1 MMKKF
6 MGILGAAVVVSL
18 CAAGF
23 AAEAADGWK
32 PDGEVKF
39 VVCSSAGGG
48 SDIYTRKMID
58 IINGEGIAD
67 TKFVVDYMTDGGGE
81 SGRQYVSKA
90 RRGDRMLVAME
101 YGGFANMLLNT
112 TFRIEDFRC
121 VAVVAEECQILL
133 ATPKVKHASLK
144 DAIEAAKNGTI
155 VTIAGSGQADQQM
168 YSMMCKE
175 FGLTSSQMT
184 YIRCSSTSEAITN
197 CLGGHSDYVF
207 ARASACISYAEA
219 GDLKPVVALQEKRFS
234 GKLDCPTISEL
245 GFNTIK
251 VPLWRGV
258 CAPKRCSDKAY
269 AFYCDAFKKMAESKR
284 WSDEYCAKYQATPLA
299 FFGADAEKYMKAS
312 QEAYLANVASKK

>member
-23 AAEAADGWK
+23 AAEAADGWR

-121 VAVVAEECQILL
+121 VAVVAEE
-133 ATPKVKHASLK
+133 
-144 DAIEAAKNGTI
+144 
-155 VTIAGSGQADQQM
+155 
-168 YSMMCKE
+168 
-175 FGLTSSQMT
+175 
-184 YIRCSSTSEAITN
+184 
-197 CLGGHSDYVF
+197 
-207 ARASACISYAEA
+207 
-219 GDLKPVVALQEKRFS
+219 
-234 GKLDCPTISEL
+234 
-245 GFNTIK
+245 
-251 VPLWRGV
+251 
-258 CAPKRCSDKAY
+258 
-269 AFYCDAFKKMAESKR
+269 
-284 WSDEYCAKYQATPLA
+284 
-299 FFGADAEKYMKAS
+299 
-312 QEAYLANVASKK
+312 

>member
-133 ATPKVKHASLK
+133 ATPKVKYASLK

-155 VTIAGSGQADQQM
+155 VTIAGSGQA
-168 YSMMCKE
+168 
-175 FGLTSSQMT
+175 
-184 YIRCSSTSEAITN
+184 
-197 CLGGHSDYVF
+197 
-207 ARASACISYAEA
+207 
-219 GDLKPVVALQEKRFS
+219 
-234 GKLDCPTISEL
+234 
-245 GFNTIK
+245 
-251 VPLWRGV
+251 
-258 CAPKRCSDKAY
+258 
-269 AFYCDAFKKMAESKR
+269 
-284 WSDEYCAKYQATPLA
+284 
-299 FFGADAEKYMKAS
+299 
-312 QEAYLANVASKK
+312 

>member
-1 MMKKF
+1 MKKKLI
-6 MGILGAAVVVSL
+6 GILCVAFVLSL
-18 CAAGF
+18 CAAVGF
-23 AAEAADGWK
+23 AADGWK

-58 IINGEGIAD
+58 IINGDGIAD

-81 SGRQYVSKA
+81 SGRQYVSTA
-90 RRGDRMLVAME
+90 RRGDRLLVAME

-133 ATPKVKHASLK
+133 ATPKVKYASLK

-184 YIRCSSTSEAITN
+184 YIRCSSTSEAITHRG
-197 CLGGHSDYVF
+197 GGH
-207 ARASACISYAEA
+207 RPAC
-219 GDLKPVVALQEKRFS
+219 
-234 GKLDCPTISEL
+234 CP
-245 GFNTIK
+245 G
-251 VPLWRGV
+251 
-258 CAPKRCSDKAY
+258 
-269 AFYCDAFKKMAESKR
+269 
-284 WSDEYCAKYQATPLA
+284 
-299 FFGADAEKYMKAS
+299 
-312 QEAYLANVASKK
+312 